1 MNFTRFHKPQLSALI
16 KGVLLFPLVSGLLIA
31 VDQLSVRC
39 GLNGWQRIGDDFL
52 GGLIAGLIF
61 YLYECHRMQRFIEH
75 LRMID
80 LMNHHIR
87 NALQPLMFL
96 EYQSEGKAILL
107 VETCVQQI
115 DWALREVLPGKTHEQ
130 FGVDTNLRKRNGIT
144 LASPA
149 ANQPAEMVNVQRGT
163 AVIQPKPFFSHWLD
177 TWRTRN
183 DRAS

>member
-1 MNFTRFHKPQLSALI
+1 MNFTRFHKPQLSAFI

-52 GGLIAGLIF
+52 GGLIAGSIF
-61 YLYECHRMQRFIEH
+61 YLYERHRMRRFIEH

-96 EYQSEGKAILL
+96 DYQSEGKAILL
-107 VETCVQQI
+107 VEACVQQI
-115 DWALREVLPGKTHEQ
+115 DWALREVLPGKNQEQ
-130 FGVDTNLRKRNGIT
+130 FGVHAKLHKRSGLT

-149 ANQPAEMVNVQRGT
+149 MAPSGETLNVRRGT
-163 AVIQPKPFFSHWLD
+163 AAIQPKTFFGHWLD

>member
-1 MNFTRFHKPQLSALI
+1 MNFSRFHGPQLSAFL
-16 KGVLLFPLVSGLLIA
+16 KGALLFPLVSGLLVA
-31 VDQLSVRC
+31 VDQLSVRF

-52 GGLIAGLIF
+52 GGLIAGSIF
-61 YLYECHRMQRFIEH
+61 YLYERHRMQRFIEH

-96 EYQSEGKAILL
+96 DYQPEGKPILL
-107 VETCVQQI
+107 VEACVQQI
-115 DWALREVLPGKTHEQ
+115 DWALREVLPGKTQEQ
-130 FGVDTNLRKRNGIT
+130 FGVHAKLRKRGGLT

-149 ANQPAEMVNVQRGT
+149 TAPAAEPLNPRRGT
-163 AVIQPKPFFSHWLD
+163 AHLQHKTFFNHWLD
-177 TWRTRN
+177 TWKNRN